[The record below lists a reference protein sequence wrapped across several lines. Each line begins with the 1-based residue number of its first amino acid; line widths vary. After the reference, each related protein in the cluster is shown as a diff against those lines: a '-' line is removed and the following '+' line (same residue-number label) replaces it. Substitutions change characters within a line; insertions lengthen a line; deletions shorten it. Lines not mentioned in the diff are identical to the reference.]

1 MLKHN
6 LKIAFRNFKK
16 DKSTFLINLIGLS
29 TGLACAIMIFMWV
42 NDEKSVDKFHKNDA
56 QLFRVFSNYDENG
69 QISTERVLPP
79 LLGKALEEDLPD
91 VKHGASST
99 KPFKTNGLTSNDIY
113 LSATGRFVT
122 DNFFQLFSFE
132 MLEGNRHKI
141 FPNKSGIVI
150 SESLAKKFYPN
161 TENVLGKIVKYEV
174 GSRMIEAF
182 ISGVFKNLPK
192 NSTLQFDYLLSM
204 DLYLDG
210 LNKDIIWN
218 NYLAETYVMLHEDI
232 TLNDFNHKIV
242 NFLAT
247 KHESNVEVLW
257 AQKFTDG
264 YLYGE
269 YREGKV
275 TGGRITY
282 VRLFSLIALFILLIA
297 CINFMNLSTANA
309 TKKFKEI
316 GVKKTIGAD
325 RQTLIFQY
333 LSESMMLSFF
343 SLFIAGGL
351 IYIFLPSFN
360 LITGKELSLE
370 ITASGLAFILGVTL
384 VTGFISGSY
393 PAFYLSG
400 FKPATIFKGN
410 IKNSWGEL
418 WARKGLVVFQF
429 AISLILIVSVVVV
442 YKQIEFIQNKKLG
455 FNRDNVVHFQFN
467 ESEAVSQDVFI
478 AEAKKI
484 PNVINASSM
493 EGGFFND
500 INDTNGSFEWEGKDP
515 NFDPVIHYARINYD
529 LMEMVDVEM
538 VAGRSFD
545 KKFNNEHQK
554 IIFNEA
560 GIKLL
565 GLKNP
570 VGKTF
575 NLWGDD
581 FEIIGV
587 AKDFHFESL
596 YKNIQPFFFRLIHK
610 NNADKIMVK
619 IKGGEEQAAL
629 VALENL
635 YKKNHPNL
643 PFEYQFLDSDYQ
655 ELYESEK
662 RVSTLSKYFA
672 GFGIMISCLGLFGL
686 AAFTAQ
692 RRIKEISI
700 RKVLGANPFSII
712 RLLTLDFTKMVLVAI
727 FIGIPIS
734 YFIAK
739 NWLDNF
745 AFSIDLS
752 IWFFVMAGLLTLAIA
767 WVTVSLQTMKAALTN
782 PVDSLKN
789 E

>member
-1 MLKHN
+1 MFQHN

-29 TGLACAIMIFMWV
+29 TGLACAIMILMWV
-42 NDEKSVDKFHKNDA
+42 NDEKSVDKFHKNDE
-56 QLFRVFSNYDENG
+56 QLFRVFANYDENG
-69 QISTERVLPP
+69 RISTEKVLPP
-79 LLGKALEEDLPD
+79 LLGKALEDELPD

-99 KPFKTNGLTSNDIY
+99 KSFISNGLSSNDIY

-132 MLEGNRHKI
+132 MLEGNKDQI
-141 FPNKSGIVI
+141 FPNRNGVII
-150 SESLAKKFYPN
+150 SESLAKKFFST
-161 TENVLGKIVKYEV
+161 TENVIGKIITYES
-174 GSRMIEAF
+174 GSRKMEVS
-182 ISGVFKNLPK
+182 ISGIFKDIPK

-204 DLYLDG
+204 DLYVER

-218 NYLAETYVMLHEDI
+218 NYLAETYVLLHKDVE
-232 TLNDFNHKIV
+232 LNDFNNKVAHFFK
-242 NFLAT
+242 T
-247 KHESNVEVLW
+247 KNESADDILW
-257 AQKFTDG
+257 AQQFTDG
-264 YLYGE
+264 YLQGE
-269 YREGKV
+269 YKEGKI

-282 VRLFSLIALFILLIA
+282 VRLFSLIAFFILLIA

-309 TKKFKEI
+309 TKKFKEV

-333 LSESMMLSFF
+333 LSESMILSFF
-343 SLFIAGGL
+343 SLFIAFGL
-351 IYIFLPSFN
+351 IYTFLPSFN
-360 LITGKELSLE
+360 LITGKELSID
-370 ITASGLAFILGVTL
+370 ITASALASILGITL

-429 AISLILIVSVVVV
+429 AVSLILIVSVVVV

-455 FNRDNVVHFQFN
+455 FNKDNVVQFQFKNN
-467 ESEAVSQDVFI
+467 ESVSQDVFI
-478 AEAKKI
+478 SEVKKI
-484 PNVINASSM
+484 PSIINASSM
-493 EGGFFND
+493 EGGFVND
-500 INDTNGSFEWEGKDP
+500 VNDTNGSFNWEGKDP
-515 NFDPVIHYARINYD
+515 NSDPVFHYVRINFD
-529 LMEMVDVEM
+529 MMEMMDVEM
-538 VAGRSFD
+538 IAGRSFD
-545 KKFNNEHQK
+545 KKFNNENKK

-560 GIKLL
+560 GIKLM
-565 GLKNP
+565 GLENP

-581 FEIIGV
+581 FEIVGV

-596 YKNIQPFFFRLIHK
+596 YESIQPFFFRLIHK
-610 NNADKIMVK
+610 NDADKIMVK
-619 IKGGEEQAAL
+619 IKSGEEQLAL
-629 VALENL
+629 TQLENL

-643 PFEYQFLDSDYQ
+643 PFEYQFLDTDYQ
-655 ELYESEK
+655 ELYQAEK

-672 GFGIMISCLGLFGL
+672 GFAIMISCLGLFGL

-712 RLLTLDFTKMVLVAI
+712 RLLTLDFTKMVVMAI

-734 YFIAK
+734 YFVAK
-739 NWLDNF
+739 SWLNDF
-745 AFSIDLS
+745 AFSIELS
-752 IWFFVMAGLLTLAIA
+752 IWFFVLAGLLTLAIA
-767 WVTVSLQTMKAALTN
+767 WLTVSLQTMKAARVD
-782 PVDSLKN
+782 PVNNLK

>member
-42 NDEKSVDKFHKNDA
+42 NDEVSVDKFHKNDN

-69 QISTERVLPP
+69 QISTEKVLPVP
-79 LLGKALEEDLPD
+79 LAKALEDELPE
-91 VKHGASST
+91 VKHGACST
-99 KPFKTNGLTSNDIY
+99 KPFSTNGLTSNDIY
-113 LSATGRFVT
+113 LSAKGRYVT

-132 MLEGNRHKI
+132 MLEGNRHQI

-150 SESLAKKFYPN
+150 SESLAKKFYPT
-161 TENVLGKIVKYEV
+161 TENVLGKIVTYEI
-174 GSRMIEAF
+174 GSKTIEIF
-182 ISGVFKNLPK
+182 ISGVFKDLPK
-192 NSTLQFDYLLSM
+192 NSTFQFDYLLSM
-204 DLYLDG
+204 DLYVDR
-210 LNKDIIWN
+210 LNKDIMWN
-218 NYLAETYVMLHEDI
+218 NYLAETFVLVHKDVELSN
-232 TLNDFNHKIV
+232 LNNKIRK
-242 NFLAT
+242 FLKT
-247 KHESNVEVLW
+247 KHESTDEILW
-257 AQKFTDG
+257 AQQFTDG
-264 YLYGE
+264 YLNGE
-269 YREGKV
+269 YKEGLI

-325 RQTLIFQY
+325 RRTLIFQY

-343 SLFIAGGL
+343 SLFIAVGL
-351 IYIFLPSFN
+351 IYSFLPSFN
-360 LITGKELSLE
+360 SITGKELSFE
-370 ITASGLAFILGVTL
+370 ITVSGLATILGITL

-410 IKNSWGEL
+410 IKNTWGEL

-467 ESEAVSQDVFI
+467 ESDLVSQDIFI
-478 AEAKKI
+478 SEVKKI
-484 PNVINASSM
+484 PSVINASSM
-493 EGGFFND
+493 EGNFVND
-500 INDTNGSFEWEGKDP
+500 VNDTNGSFNWEGKDP
-515 NFDPVIHYARINYD
+515 NSDPVFHYFRINYD
-529 LMEMVDVEM
+529 MMEMMDVDMIE
-538 VAGRSFD
+538 GRSFD
-545 KKFNNEHQK
+545 RKFNNENRK

-560 GIKLL
+560 GIKLM
-565 GLKNP
+565 GLKDP

-581 FEIIGV
+581 FEIVGV
-587 AKDFHFESL
+587 AKNFHFESL
-596 YKNIQPFFFRLIHK
+596 YENIQPFFFRLVQK
-610 NNADKIMVK
+610 NNSDKIMVK
-619 IKGGEEQAAL
+619 IRAGEEQTAL
-629 VALENL
+629 AQLENL
-635 YKKNHPNL
+635 YKRNHPNL
-643 PFEYQFLDSDYQ
+643 PFEYQFLDTDYQ

-672 GFGIMISCLGLFGL
+672 GFAIIISCLGLFGL
-686 AAFTAQ
+686 AAFIAQ

-712 RLLTLDFTKMVLVAI
+712 RLLTLDFTKMVVVAI
-727 FIGIPIS
+727 LIGIPIS
-734 YFIAK
+734 YFIARS
-739 NWLDNF
+739 WLNDF

-752 IWFFVMAGLLTLAIA
+752 IWFFIMAGLLTLAIA
-767 WVTVSLQTMKAALTN
+767 WLTVSLQTMKAARVN
-782 PVDSLKN
+782 PVNNLK

>member
-16 DKSTFLINLIGLS
+16 DKSPFMLNLIGLS

-42 NDEKSVDKFHKNDA
+42 NDELSVDKFHENDE
-56 QLFRVFSNYDENG
+56 QLLRLFSNYNENG
-69 QISTERVLPP
+69 QISTELELPP
-79 LLGKALEEDLPD
+79 LLANVLQEE
-91 VKHGASST
+91 VSEIK
-99 KPFKTNGLTSNDIY
+99 
-113 LSATGRFVT
+113 LSAGSSSLFSSYALTVEDVSLKAKGRFVT

-132 MLEGNRHKI
+132 MLEGDSKKL

-150 SESLAKKFYPN
+150 SEELAQKFFPN
-161 TENVLGKIVKYEV
+161 TKSVLGKIITYE
-174 GSRMIEAF
+174 SKNKIIQAA
-182 ISGVFKNLPK
+182 ISGVFKKTPK
-192 NSTLQFDYLLSM
+192 NSTIQFDYLLAYDQFVENLGM
-204 DLYLDG
+204 NY
-210 LNKDIIWN
+210 IWN
-218 NYLAETYVMLHEDI
+218 NYVAEIYVLLHQDVEVNQFNKKVASFLTTKTENAEDI
-232 TLNDFNHKIV
+232 
-242 NFLAT
+242 
-247 KHESNVEVLW
+247 LW
-257 AQKFTDG
+257 AQKVSDR
-264 YLYGE
+264 YLQGE
-269 YREGKV
+269 YKNGKIV
-275 TGGRITY
+275 GGRITY
-282 VRLFSLIALFILLIA
+282 VKLFSLIALFILLIA

-333 LSESMMLSFF
+333 LSESMTLSFF
-343 SLFIAGGL
+343 SLFIAFGL
-351 IYIFLPSFN
+351 IYSFLPSFN
-360 LITGKELSLE
+360 LITGKNLSIE
-370 ITASGLAFILGVTL
+370 ITASAMAAIFGITLLTGL
-384 VTGFISGSY
+384 ISGSY

-400 FKPATIFKGN
+400 FKPARIFKGN

-429 AISLILIVSVVVV
+429 AISLILIVSVVVIF
-442 YKQIEFIQNKKLG
+442 KQIEFIQNKKLG
-455 FNRDNVVHFQFN
+455 FNRDNIIHFQFN
-467 ESEAVSQDVFI
+467 DTEVVSQDIFI
-478 AEAKKI
+478 SEVKKI
-484 PNVINASSM
+484 PSVINASSM
-493 EGGFFND
+493 WGSFVND
-500 INDTNGSFEWEGKDP
+500 VSDTNGSFDWEGKRPDHDP
-515 NFDPVIHYARINYD
+515 TIHYVHVNY
-529 LMEMVDVEM
+529 EMLDMLSVEM
-538 VAGRSFD
+538 LEGRTFD
-545 KKFNNEHQK
+545 KKYGNEYEK

-560 GIKLL
+560 GIKLM
-565 GLKNP
+565 GLENP

-575 NLWGDD
+575 NLWGDN

-596 YKNIQPFFFRLIHK
+596 YENIQPFFFRLLKK

-619 IKGGEEQAAL
+619 IKGGEEQNVLAQ
-629 VALENL
+629 LENL

-643 PFEYQFLDSDYQ
+643 PFEYHFLDSDYQ

-672 GFGIMISCLGLFGL
+672 GFAIIISCLGLFGL

-734 YFIAK
+734 YFVAK
-739 NWLDNF
+739 SWLNDF
-745 AFSIDLS
+745 VFKIDLS

-767 WVTVSLQTMKAALTN
+767 WLTVSLQTMKAARVN
-782 PVDSLKN
+782 PVNNLK